1 MDILIT
7 RLFDSWITQ
16 LTIHDN
22 KTSITL
28 DQNNMAA
35 LEIDHG
41 LIVNFQAQSS
51 PPVLTLYV
59 LVGVLPPENRAFL
72 MENML
77 EANLLW
83 AATAGATLSL
93 HRSSSKNE
101 PELVVAQTIPVHKG
115 TATRQLSDVFNNI
128 CLVALDW
135 RARIENGAQ
144 WTAPADS
151 EMPALVNPDL
161 LS

>member
-1 MDILIT
+1 
-7 RLFDSWITQ
+7 
-16 LTIHDN
+16 
-22 KTSITL
+22 
-28 DQNNMAA
+28 
-35 LEIDHG
+35 
-41 LIVNFQAQSS
+41 
-51 PPVLTLYV
+51 V

-93 HRSSSKNE
+93 HRSSSRNE
-101 PELVVAQTIPVHKG
+101 RELVVAQAIPIHKG

-144 WTAPADS
+144 WTAPAARETVAS
-151 EMPALVNPDL
+151 VNPDL